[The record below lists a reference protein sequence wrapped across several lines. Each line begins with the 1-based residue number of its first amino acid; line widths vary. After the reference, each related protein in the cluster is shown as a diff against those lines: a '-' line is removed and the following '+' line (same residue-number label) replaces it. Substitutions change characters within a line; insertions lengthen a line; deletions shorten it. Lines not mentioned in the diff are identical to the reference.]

1 MVVPLWCRYGSSS
14 NCRLTSASSG
24 RLANG
29 ACQFASA
36 FGLRPPLMHNVMRQ
50 GAHPPRNPPTRERA
64 FRSGC
69 ACARQSIARWRECS
83 TRGAVC
89 GRSRSGP
96 SVRSCVAGNGH
107 WCRPASVPESSVPCA
122 SLSTCVGGVDGE
134 VPNATGN
141 GRFRGFLTRMVF
153 VYPRSAC
160 FGGPVGGSVSV
171 ISVSCGVRRRVHV
184 RG

>member
-69 ACARQSIARWRECS
+69 ACARQSIARCRERS
-83 TRGAVC
+83 TRVAVC
-89 GRSRSGP
+89 ARRRSGP
-96 SVRSCVAGNGH
+96 CVCSCVAGNGH
-107 WCRPASVPESSVPCA
+107 WYRPASVPEFSVTCA
-122 SLSTCVGGVDGE
+122 SLSTCYNGVDCE
-134 VPNATGN
+134 VSNAAGHPHPYGMCVPAKCLLRL
-141 GRFRGFLTRMVF
+141 GRRG
-153 VYPRSAC
+153 
-160 FGGPVGGSVSV
+160 
-171 ISVSCGVRRRVHV
+171 
-184 RG
+184 

>member
-1 MVVPLWCRYGSSS
+1 MRG
-14 NCRLTSASSG
+14 LTSASSG
-24 RLANG
+24 RLASG
-29 ACQFASA
+29 ACQYASA
-36 FGLRPPLMHNVMRQ
+36 CGLRPPLMHNVMRH
-50 GAHPPRNPPTRERA
+50 GAHPPRNPTTRERA

-83 TRGAVC
+83 TRVAVC
-89 GRSRSGP
+89 ARSRSGP
-96 SVRSCVAGNGH
+96 CVCSCVAGNGH